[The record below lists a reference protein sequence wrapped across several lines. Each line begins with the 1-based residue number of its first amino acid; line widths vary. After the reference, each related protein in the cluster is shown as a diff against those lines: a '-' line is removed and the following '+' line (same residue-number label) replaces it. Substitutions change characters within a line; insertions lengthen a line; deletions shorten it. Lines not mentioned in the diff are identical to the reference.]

1 MEPGSYTLRPTRWL
15 TEGAVPGADMLALV
29 AEFDSEG
36 VGVRCGAGVGVGVS
50 LGLFEVRETMVISVV
65 STVRDVVSF

>member
-29 AEFDSEG
+29 ADFDSEG
-36 VGVRCGAGVGVGVS
+36 VGVRCGA
-50 LGLFEVRETMVISVV
+50 VRVWVF
-65 STVRDVVSF
+65 RWGYLR